1 MCILFFVFFGS
12 LRALWWFIVG
22 SVSWNWDPNGKPSG
36 ENSSFKWVCV
46 CVQHALWDWRKHVG
60 WVFWHHWFNKGMEES
75 VLKLYFKI
83 DVIIWSEFHY
93 LFRKD
98 KECVIRD
105 FYFDQVSLIFV
116 CKLGLF
122 ARNCCLLICAK
133 QVIRGLSMSRL
144 KWRIVSNFQ
153 MNDWFDAHCI
163 SLSSLYCSSFFFAS
177 HSLSEVLVLF
187 HLHFMVC
194 RKINEQGDQ
203 KYGYIVTKRLM
214 NQREMLL

>member
-1 MCILFFVFFGS
+1 M
-12 LRALWWFIVG
+12 
-22 SVSWNWDPNGKPSG
+22 
-36 ENSSFKWVCV
+36 
-46 CVQHALWDWRKHVG
+46 
-60 WVFWHHWFNKGMEES
+60 
-75 VLKLYFKI
+75 LKLYFKI

-144 KWRIVSNFQ
+144 K
-153 MNDWFDAHCI
+153 
-163 SLSSLYCSSFFFAS
+163 
-177 HSLSEVLVLF
+177 
-187 HLHFMVC
+187 
-194 RKINEQGDQ
+194 
-203 KYGYIVTKRLM
+203 
-214 NQREMLL
+214 